1 MENLKEIRWKQR
13 YENFDKSYKLLDKG
27 YISIGFFQ
35 ILNK

>member
-1 MENLKEIRWKQR
+1 MNIWLNGIS
-13 YENFDKSYKLLDKG
+13 NFSDKSYKLLDKG